1 VSAEQ
6 PDDLSRRSVLKQAA
20 LGGAGLVAGS
30 IISGGGGGG
39 EQARAAIEQVATKDT
54 WLAERASCVSGNRL
68 LTAIVGE
75 PVRTKAREIYRPGS
89 AREIADLIRSLPAG
103 TPVASVCGGHESS
116 NAAAVA
122 GDAAVI
128 LDLARLKSIDFHEEG
143 GRRLVTVGGG
153 VVFRELVEALREHK
167 AALPVGTGPGVGV
180 VGYLVNGGL
189 SGYFSR
195 RLGLLGQRVT
205 KLTVVTAAGEIRVVT
220 PDDGLFTALLGAGS
234 ALAVVADV
242 TLELAAESVVKGAE
256 QRVIAFKTREQAVA
270 FAREALRMQRDQV
283 LADDSV
289 SMELVVA
296 GTKVLVATVVF
307 YDSFR
312 GSMADF
318 VSPLEK
324 LATRLGLPVV
334 AAAHFGSWFETAAAL
349 WPVIDGM
356 KGSPLAMLQHC
367 LGTEAAPADAVLDA
381 VCDVVVAHAPLDEA
395 PLSIVEIRTLGGA
408 ATSMRPLPTGNCR
421 HRFFVDL
428 ITMYDAKDKTAAERR
443 AIADMTRSVV
453 GKARGVAGLA
463 VDFSGTHSQPDD
475 PGTDVSPAVIFGTE
489 AMAEMVRGQKRRVD
503 PDNRFR
509 YHPFAKFL

>member
-1 VSAEQ
+1 MSAEQ
-6 PDDLSRRSVLKQAA
+6 PDEISRRSALKQAA
-20 LGGAGLVAGS
+20 LGGAGLIATSVLPVGGS
-30 IISGGGGGG
+30 N
-39 EQARAAIEQVATKDT
+39 QARAEVELVVAKDR
-54 WLAERASCVSGNRL
+54 WLTERASCVSGNRL

-75 PVRTKAREIYRPGS
+75 PVRTKARQIYRPSS
-89 AREIADLIRSLPAG
+89 AGEIAELIRSLPAG
-103 TPVASVCGGHESS
+103 TPVATVCGGHESS

-122 GDAAVI
+122 GEAAVI
-128 LDLARLKSIDFHEEG
+128 FDMMRLKSIDFHEEA
-143 GRRLVTVGGG
+143 GRKLVTVGGG
-153 VVFRELVEALREHK
+153 VVFRELVEAVRDHK

-205 KLTVVTAAGEIRVVT
+205 KLTLVTAAGEIRVVT
-220 PDDGLFTALLGAGS
+220 PEDELFTAMLGAGS

-242 TLELAAESVVKGAE
+242 TFELAPENVVKGAQ
-256 QRVIAFKTREQAVA
+256 QRVIAFKTREEAVT
-270 FAREALRMQRDQV
+270 FAREAVRMQRDQV
-283 LADDSV
+283 LGDDSV

-307 YDSFR
+307 YDSFQ
-312 GSMADF
+312 GNMNDF

-324 LATRLGLPVV
+324 LAAGLDLPVV
-334 AAAHFGSWFETAAAL
+334 AAAHFGSWYETAAAL

-367 LGTEAAPADAVLDA
+367 LGTLGTPADAILDA

-408 ATSMRPLPTGNCR
+408 ALSMRPLPTGNCR

-428 ITMYDAKDKTAAERR
+428 ITMYDAKDKTAEERR
-443 AIADMTRSVV
+443 EIADRTHSVIE
-453 GKARGVAGLA
+453 KARGVEGLA
-463 VDFSGTHSQPDD
+463 IDFSGTHSQPDD
-475 PGTDVSPAVIFGTE
+475 PGMDVSPELIFGTE
-489 AMAEMVRGQKRRVD
+489 AMADLVRAQKKRVD

>member
-1 VSAEQ
+1 MSSEQ
-6 PDDLSRRSVLKQAA
+6 PEDVSRRTVLKQAA
-20 LGGAGLVAGS
+20 LGGAGLIAASVLT
-30 IISGGGGGG
+30 GGG
-39 EQARAAIEQVATKDT
+39 EQAHAAIEQVAAKDT

-68 LTAIVGE
+68 VTSLVGE
-75 PVRTKAREIYRPGS
+75 PVRTEARAIYRPGS
-89 AREIADLIRSLPAG
+89 AREIADLIRSLPTG
-103 TPVASVCGGHESS
+103 TPVATVCGGHESS

-128 LDLARLKSIDFHEEG
+128 LDMARLKSIDFHEEG

-153 VVFRELVEALREHK
+153 VVFRELVEAVRERK

-205 KLTVVTAAGEIRVVT
+205 RLTVVTAAGEIRVVT
-220 PDDGLFTALLGAGS
+220 PDDDLFTALLGAGS
-234 ALAVVADV
+234 GLAVVADV
-242 TLELAAESVVKGAE
+242 TLELAPEGVVKGAE
-256 QRVIAFKTREQAVA
+256 QRGIAFQTRDQAVA

-307 YDSFR
+307 YDSFQ
-312 GSMADF
+312 GNMAEF
-318 VSPLEK
+318 VSPLEQ
-324 LATRLGLPVV
+324 LAARLGLPVV
-334 AAAHFGSWFETAAAL
+334 AVAHFGSWFETAAAL

-367 LGTEAAPADAVLDA
+367 LGTEAAPADAILDA
-381 VCDVVVAHAPLDEA
+381 VCDTVVAHAPLDEA

-408 ATSMRPLPTGNCR
+408 ALTMRPLPTGNCR

-428 ITMYDAKDKTAAERR
+428 VTMYDAKDKSAAERR
-443 AIADMTRSVV
+443 AIADATRSVV
-453 GKARGVAGLA
+453 VAARRVEGLA

-475 PGTDVSPAVIFGTE
+475 PGMDVSPALIFGTE
-489 AMAEMVRGQKRRVD
+489 AMAELVRGQKKRVD